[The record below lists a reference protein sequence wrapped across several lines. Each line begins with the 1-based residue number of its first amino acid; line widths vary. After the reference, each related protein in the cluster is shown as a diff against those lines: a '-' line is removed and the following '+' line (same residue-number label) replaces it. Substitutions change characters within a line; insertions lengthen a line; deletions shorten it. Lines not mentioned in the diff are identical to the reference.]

1 MDKKVFILLYQ
12 IISFM
17 ADKKSLEKEESLKK
31 EEKQLF
37 EKESEEIRQ
46 SEQLLAKLKV
56 LFFKEA
62 EVIADKSL
70 AWEKKCKDCF
80 NLADE
85 QNTILRKVRNDTS
98 ILFKLTERSEKVL
111 NEEEEEAFLKR
122 HSGTESSVTGITTEF
137 NKAKNTGALLEKM
150 NFLVLYDL
158 DMLLQDQILRRQLYD
173 KAITGLGAETSKK
186 DFLRNQYIRLL
197 KACKYLNEILKFVVG
212 EENLSKYEIFMEE
225 KMQKIFK

>member
-1 MDKKVFILLYQ
+1 
-12 IISFM
+12 M
-17 ADKKSLEKEESLKK
+17 ADKKSLAKEANLKK

-46 SEQLLAKLKV
+46 SEQLLAKLRV

-62 EVIADKSL
+62 EVIADNSL

-80 NLADE
+80 SLADE

-111 NEEEEEAFLKR
+111 SEEEEEAFLKR
-122 HSGTESSVTGITTEF
+122 HSGLDNSFVTGITTEF
-137 NKAKNTGALLEKM
+137 NKAKNTGALMEKM

-186 DFLRNQYIRLL
+186 DFLKNQYIRLL